1 MNISKRLRTVLLVLA
16 LAIIAFV
23 FLDFHLAKSATA
35 NNTSTSRVNS
45 QVPEGYQA
53 GGTTLYIVPAQND
66 PLTRTL
72 AQTVFQRAKSSAY
85 LSPILLDAIPQGDQY
100 PIVLVAVT
108 DSQFFWTPF
117 YARSTLKTEFAFSNF
132 EVLTAIEIPKG
143 TTLPSDGTQPAIA
156 GDGQGEQTDQSFGLI
171 SLPGYRSLVCDLAA
185 KSIVGDLEKMVQVK

>member
-1 MNISKRLRTVLLVLA
+1 MNISKRLWTILLIVI

-23 FLDFHLAKSATA
+23 FLDFHLAKSSTAT
-35 NNTSTSRVNS
+35 NSSTSRVNS
-45 QVPEGYQA
+45 QVPDGYQP

-66 PLTRTL
+66 PLTRSL
-72 AQTVFQRAKSSAY
+72 AQAVFEHAKSSPY

-100 PIVLVAVT
+100 PVVLVAVT
-108 DSQFFWTPF
+108 NSQFFWTPF
-117 YARSTLKTEFAFSNF
+117 YARSTLKTNFAFSNF
-132 EVLTAIEIPKG
+132 EVLTAIKIPMG

-156 GDGQGEQTDQSFGLI
+156 GDGKGEQTDQSFGLI